1 MTRDKSFYDNL
12 PQKRMGAGCLFF
24 DARGYVL
31 LVKPSYKPTWEIVG
45 GIVEND
51 ESPKSA
57 CEREI
62 CEEIGL
68 SRTVNR
74 LLVVDYNNYPD
85 DKSKTESLMF
95 VFDGGMLSADEIA
108 QIRLHPDELV
118 AYQFFPPDKLSDNL
132 QPVLAR
138 RIRMAIRQHGMD
150 GAVYLENQERV

>member
-1 MTRDKSFYDNL
+1 MNRDKSFYDAL
-12 PQKRMGAGCLFF
+12 PKKRMGAGCLFF
-24 DARGYVL
+24 DEHGRVM

-62 CEEIGL
+62 TEEIGL
-68 SRTVNR
+68 SRKVNR

-85 DKSKTESLMF
+85 DKTKTESLMF
-95 VFDGGMLSADEIA
+95 VFDGGVLSDDDIA
-108 QIRLHPDELV
+108 QIRLQESELLGYQFFAPDEL
-118 AYQFFPPDKLSDNL
+118 PDAL

-138 RIRMAIRQHGMD
+138 RIRMAVLQRDMN
-150 GAVYLENQERV
+150 GAVYLENQEVI